1 MAWFAFP
8 LSALVATKLRLM
20 LLAGGS
26 VAIAGG
32 GVLATWSPREPLAG
46 PIPAAVLRVVDGDT
60 LTVRARIWINQE
72 LETSVRI
79 LGIDAPELNGPC
91 EIERMKAKAAREFLE
106 RRTENRLVVL
116 HDISNDKYGGR
127 VVARITTESG
137 EDLGALLLDENL
149 AAPYDGR
156 GARTKWC

>member
-1 MAWFAFP
+1 MF
-8 LSALVATKLRLM
+8 LSALLGTKLRLM

-26 VAIAGG
+26 IAVAGG
-32 GVLATWSPREPLAG
+32 GVLATFSPRDPLPG

-79 LGIDAPELNGPC
+79 LGIDAPELNGAC
-91 EIERMKAKAAREFLE
+91 EFERLRAKEARAFLE

-127 VVARITTESG
+127 VVARVTTESG
-137 EDLGALLLDENL
+137 EDLGAILLGEGL
-149 AAPYDGR
+149 AQAYDGR
-156 GARTKWC
+156 RAKAKWC

>member
-1 MAWFAFP
+1 MFP
-8 LSALVATKLRLM
+8 LSALIATKLRLF
-20 LLAGGS
+20 LLAGGT

-32 GVLATWSPREPLAG
+32 GVLATLGPRDPLPG

-79 LGIDAPELNGPC
+79 LGIDAPELNGAC
-91 EIERMKAKAAREFLE
+91 EFERLRAKEAREFLE
-106 RRTENRLVVL
+106 QRTANRLVVL

-127 VVARITTESG
+127 VVARVTTESG
-137 EDLGALLLDENL
+137 EDLGAILLGEGL
-149 AAPYDGR
+149 AHAYDGR
-156 GARTKWC
+156 GAKAKWC

>member
-72 LETSVRI
+72 L
-79 LGIDAPELNGPC
+79 DAPELNGVC

-156 GARTKWC
+156 GAKAKWC

>member
-1 MAWFAFP
+1 MFA
-8 LSALVATKLRLM
+8 LSSLVATKLRLV

-32 GVLATWSPREPLAG
+32 SVLATWGPREPLPG
-46 PIPAAVLRVVDGDT
+46 PVPAAVLRVIDGDT

-79 LGIDAPELNGPC
+79 LGIDAPELNGGC
-91 EIERMKAKAAREFLE
+91 EAERSKARQARAFLE
-106 RRTENRLVVL
+106 QRTLNRLVVL
-116 HDISNDKYGGR
+116 HEISNDKYGGR

-137 EDLGALLLDENL
+137 EDLAHSLLQEGL
-149 AAPYDGR
+149 AALYVGR
-156 GARTKWC
+156 GPKTKWC

>member
-1 MAWFAFP
+1 MFP
-8 LSALVATKLRLM
+8 LSALIATKLRLL

-32 GVLATWSPREPLAG
+32 GVLATLGPREPLPG

-79 LGIDAPELNGPC
+79 LGIDAPELNGAC
-91 EIERMKAKAAREFLE
+91 DHERLQARTAREFLE
-106 RRTENRLVVL
+106 QRTANRLVVL

-127 VVARITTESG
+127 VVARVTTESG
-137 EDLGALLLDENL
+137 EDLGAILLGEGL
-149 AAPYDGR
+149 AHSYDGR
-156 GARTKWC
+156 GAKAKWC